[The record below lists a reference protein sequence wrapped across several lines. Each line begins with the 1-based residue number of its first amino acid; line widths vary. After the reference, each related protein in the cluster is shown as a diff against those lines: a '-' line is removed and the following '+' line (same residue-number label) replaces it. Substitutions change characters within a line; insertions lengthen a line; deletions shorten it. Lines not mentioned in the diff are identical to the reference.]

1 METEKKQTE
10 LKDKKRM
17 GFFQLMETPNSELK
31 FGQKCRKLFN
41 HIGIAF
47 FGFLIIHFLNKAS
60 NEKAI
65 EREKRNKL
73 KYFTPIIE
81 EGTFS
86 NKTTWVM
93 RENPLTEEQLDEV
106 LKVVKL

>member
-1 METEKKQTE
+1 MEKKQKQTE

-31 FGQKCRKLFN
+31 FGQKCRKLLN
-41 HIGIAF
+41 HLGIAF
-47 FGFLIIHFLNKAS
+47 FCFIIKKTLSKLS

-81 EGTFS
+81 EGFFS
-86 NKTTWVM
+86 NKTTWIM
-93 RENPLTEEQLDEV
+93 RETPLTEEQLDEV
-106 LKVVKL
+106 LKFVKL

>member
-1 METEKKQTE
+1 MEKKQEKSE

-31 FGQKCRKLFN
+31 FTQKCRKLIN
-41 HIGIAF
+41 HLGIAF
-47 FGFLIIHFLNKAS
+47 FGLIIRSILVKAS
-60 NEKAI
+60 NEIAI
-65 EREKRNKL
+65 ERGKRNKL
-73 KYFTPIIE
+73 KYFNPTIE
-81 EGTFS
+81 EGVFS

-93 RENPLTEEQLDEV
+93 RETPLTEEQLDEV

>member
-1 METEKKQTE
+1 MINNEKSE

-31 FGQKCRKLFN
+31 FTQKCRKLLN

-47 FGFLIIHFLNKAS
+47 FGFIIIKTLSKLS

-106 LKVVKL
+106 LKFVKL